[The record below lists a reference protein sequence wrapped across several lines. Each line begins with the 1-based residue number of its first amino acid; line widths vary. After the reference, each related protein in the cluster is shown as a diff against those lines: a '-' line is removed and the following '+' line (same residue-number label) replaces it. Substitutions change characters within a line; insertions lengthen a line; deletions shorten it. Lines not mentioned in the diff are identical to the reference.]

1 MDYIAYFRVSTA
13 EQGRSGLG
21 LEAQR
26 EAVETFAART
36 GAEIV
41 GEFVEVESGKRH
53 ENRPQLV
60 KAMAACRK
68 QGATLLIAKLDRL
81 ARNVAF
87 VAGLMESGV
96 PFKASDMPD
105 ADPFR
110 LHIEA
115 AIAEEERRKIS
126 QRTKAALAAAKARGV
141 KLGTAGNAET
151 ARRASLAN
159 QQRARRHADNVRP
172 VVEQI
177 RAAGVTS
184 LRGIAEA
191 LNARG
196 VATARGGEWHAMTV
210 RRALG

>member
-60 KAMAACRK
+60 KAMTACRK